1 MKRKKIALLGSTG
14 SIGTSAIDVMTRHA
28 DRFEVCAIAAAA
40 SVDSMLSQ
48 IEALAPGLACLADPV
63 AAEELR
69 RRLPHGCR
77 TEIVAGQEGLLRV
90 ATMPE
95 VDIVLAAIA
104 GAAGLQ
110 PTFAA
115 LQAGKDV
122 ALANKES
129 LVMAGE
135 LMIAQA
141 RTSGCRI
148 IPVDSEHSA
157 VFQLLNDRG
166 TAHIRSIILTAS
178 GGPFLH
184 TTLQELQQVTPAQ
197 ALRHP
202 RWNMG
207 NKVTI
212 DSASLMN
219 KGLEV
224 IEARWLFDIEPERI
238 KVVVHPQSIIHS
250 MVEFVDGTILAQLSQ
265 PDMRGPIAYALS
277 GPERLDTIMQPLD
290 LVALGELSFLAP
302 DTQRFPCLDLA
313 FRALRQGGLLPTV
326 MNAANEV
333 AVEKF
338 CAGILPFPAMPALIE
353 KVMDSC
359 NPSPEPLSMDRVLE
373 ADLWARTRA
382 LELLN
387 IGLGSIAN

>member
-1 MKRKKIALLGSTG
+1 
-14 SIGTSAIDVMTRHA
+14 
-28 DRFEVCAIAAAA
+28 
-40 SVDSMLSQ
+40 
-48 IEALAPGLACLADPV
+48 
-63 AAEELR
+63 
-69 RRLPHGCR
+69 
-77 TEIVAGQEGLLRV
+77 
-90 ATMPE
+90 
-95 VDIVLAAIA
+95 
-104 GAAGLQ
+104 
-110 PTFAA
+110 
-115 LQAGKDV
+115 
-122 ALANKES
+122 
-129 LVMAGE
+129 
-135 LMIAQA
+135 MIAQA

-166 TAHIRSIILTAS
+166 TEHIRSIILTAS

-184 TTLQELQQVTPAQ
+184 KTLQELQQVTPAQ

-207 NKVTI
+207 SKVSI

-277 GPERLDTIMQPLD
+277 YPERLDTIMQPLD

-302 DTQRFPCLDLA
+302 DTQRFPSLDLA

-338 CAGILPFPAMPALIE
+338 CAGTLSFPAMPALIE
-353 KVMDSC
+353 KVMDSF
-359 NPSPEPLSMDRVLE
+359 SPCPGLLSMDRVLE

-387 IGLGSIAN
+387 NNLGC